1 MASFDKKAQPRKI
14 RRQPL
19 TSAVASFPLSHE
31 DQAARPAA
39 VEAEVPLDPPD
50 SVVECGLPGRAGCPR
65 ASETDEPEDPQ
76 DPQDPGADDP
86 EEEPCHCGKRCG
98 GCQDEPQMPDL
109 QFDEES
115 GQRII
120 RITGPVD
127 WDTVD
132 YVGRRLARLIASSE
146 EPITV
151 FITSPGGSLDC
162 GLAIYDLLTTNP
174 CPIITAV
181 FGGAHSVA
189 TLIAQAGLHRLISP
203 NSTMIIHNVHC
214 FIADDLDHLKL
225 KKLGKHME
233 AAQRRY
239 ERIVCDRAGI
249 SPVRIR
255 KWCEEERC
263 FTAKQAVFHKLVDEI
278 I

>member
-1 MASFDKKAQPRKI
+1 MASFHKRAQPKKI
-14 RRQPL
+14 RCQSL
-19 TSAVASFPLSHE
+19 SSAEAQFPLGRE
-31 DQAARPAA
+31 TQAERPAA
-39 VEAEVPLDPPD
+39 VETDVPIEPAR
-50 SVVECGLPGRAGCPR
+50 SVIECGEPGHAGCPR
-65 ASETDEPEDPQ
+65 ASESDRPEDPEDPQ
-76 DPQDPGADDP
+76 VPGSDDP
-86 EEEPCHCGKRCG
+86 DEEPCRCG
-98 GCQDEPQMPDL
+98 RKCGDCQDEPEMPMLQM
-109 QFDEES
+109 DEEG

-127 WDTVD
+127 WDMVD
-132 YVGRRLARLIASSE
+132 YVGRRLARLIAVSD
-146 EPITV
+146 EPVTV

-162 GLAIYDLLTTNP
+162 GLAIYDLLTTCP
-174 CPIITAV
+174 CPIITAI

-203 NSTMIIHNVHC
+203 NSTMIVHNVHC
-214 FIADDLDHLKL
+214 FVSDDLDHLKL
-225 KKLGKHME
+225 TKLGKHME

-249 SPVRIR
+249 SPAQIR
-255 KWCEEERC
+255 KWCEQERC

>member
-1 MASFDKKAQPRKI
+1 MAFIDKKGQPQTMS
-14 RRQPL
+14 RQPL
-19 TSAVASFPLSHE
+19 TSAVAPFPMSHE
-31 DQAARPAA
+31 DQAARPSA
-39 VEAEVPLDPPD
+39 VEADLPLDPPN
-50 SVVECGLPGRAGCPR
+50 SVVECGEPGRTGCPR
-65 ASETDEPEDPQ
+65 AAEAEGPEDPEE
-76 DPQDPGADDP
+76 PQDPGSD
-86 EEEPCHCGKRCG
+86 EEEPGHCGKKCG
-98 GCQDEPQMPDL
+98 GCQQEPQPPVFDM
-109 QFDEES
+109 DEEG

-132 YVGRRLARLIASSE
+132 YVGRRLARLIAVSD

-203 NSTMIIHNVHC
+203 NSTMIVHNVHC

-249 SPVRIR
+249 APAQIR